1 MHNILGNHAQN
12 LYMHE
17 LQSIGDELG
26 KLREHE
32 DHDKLQTIYRY
43 MQQSDIFLEMNSEGR
58 RLGYEKAVN
67 NFSILS
73 DMKRALTEAGK

>member
-1 MHNILGNHAQN
+1 M
-12 LYMHE
+12 
-17 LQSIGDELG
+17 
-26 KLREHE
+26 
-32 DHDKLQTIYRY
+32 YRY
-43 MQQSDIFLEMNSEGR
+43 MQQSDIFLEMNAEGR

>member
-1 MHNILGNHAQN
+1 MRIMISCQN

-43 MQQSDIFLEMNSEGR
+43 MQQSDIFLEMNAEGR